1 MRKIMKKRKQ
11 DLFRWQAL
19 TSTISTTMVLILL
32 GILVLFVLTAK
43 QLRDEVREDLA
54 VTVVL
59 KDGIDNQKALAIKER
74 WEHLP
79 YIKRLDYISRE
90 QSLKEQ
96 VETMGLDPTE
106 FLGAN
111 PFSISMELHLVADY
125 ACSDSLEWIT
135 KELRLERNV
144 SEIMYQKDMVETLNS
159 NLQHITVVLLV
170 VTALLCIISLSLINN
185 TVRLSVYSRRFI
197 IHNMKLVG
205 ARWSFIRRPFLL
217 RSLWIGMLAS
227 ALAVLILA
235 AGVNWLRTYEIDLE
249 NFLTWHN
256 VGIAVVVVVS
266 FGLAI
271 TLICTYVSV
280 THYLRMRESNL
291 YK

>member
-1 MRKIMKKRKQ
+1 MKRKK
-11 DLFRWQAL
+11 DWFRWQTL
-19 TSTISTTMVLILL
+19 TSTISTTMVLVLL

-59 KDGIDNQKALAIKER
+59 KDGVDNQKGLAIKER

-79 YIKRLDYISRE
+79 YIKHLDYISRE

-96 VETMGLDPTE
+96 IETMGLDPTE

-125 ACSDSLEWIT
+125 ACSDSLQWIT
-135 KELRLERNV
+135 KELRR
-144 SEIMYQKDMVETLNS
+144 EIDVADIVYQKDMVETLNS
-159 NLQHITVVLLV
+159 NLQRITFVLLF

-217 RSLWIGMLAS
+217 RSLWIGLMAS
-227 ALAVLILA
+227 VLAVIA
-235 AGVNWLRTYEIDLE
+235 IVGGVDWLRTHETDLAH
-249 NFLTWHN
+249 FLVWHN
-256 VGIAVVVVVS
+256 VGITLIVVVS

-271 TLICTYVSV
+271 TFICTYVSV

>member
-1 MRKIMKKRKQ
+1 MKRKK
-11 DLFRWQAL
+11 DWFRWQAL
-19 TSTISTTMVLILL
+19 TSTISTTMVLVLL

-59 KDGIDNQKALAIKER
+59 KDGVDNLKGLAIKER

-79 YIKRLDYISRE
+79 YIKHLDYISRE

-96 VETMGLDPTE
+96 IETMGLDPTE

-125 ACSDSLEWIT
+125 ACSDSLQWIT
-135 KELRLERNV
+135 KELRR
-144 SEIMYQKDMVETLNS
+144 EIDVADIVYQKDMVETLNS
-159 NLQHITVVLLV
+159 NLQRITFVLLF

-217 RSLWIGMLAS
+217 RSLWIGLMAS
-227 ALAVLILA
+227 VLAVIA
-235 AGVNWLRTYEIDLE
+235 IVGGVDWLRTHETDLAH
-249 NFLTWHN
+249 FLVWHN
-256 VGIAVVVVVS
+256 VGITLIVVVS

-271 TLICTYVSV
+271 TFICTYVSV

>member
-1 MRKIMKKRKQ
+1 MRKKKSHS
-11 DLFRWQAL
+11 LFRWQAL
-19 TSTISTTMVLILL
+19 TSTISTTMVLVLL

-43 QLRDEVREDLA
+43 RLRDEVREDLA
-54 VTVVL
+54 VTVVM
-59 KDGIDNQKALAIKER
+59 KENIDNEKALAIKER
-74 WEHLP
+74 WEALP

-135 KELRLERNV
+135 KELRQEKSV
-144 SEIMYQKDMVETLNS
+144 GEIVYQKDMVETLNS

-205 ARWSFIRRPFLL
+205 ARWGFIRRPFLL
-217 RSLWIGMLAS
+217 RSMWIGLLAS
-227 ALAVLILA
+227 ALAVAVLT
-235 AGVNWLRTYEIDLE
+235 AGVDWLRTYEVELE
-249 NFLTWHN
+249 NFLTWEN
-256 VGIAVVVVVS
+256 LGLTIVVVVS
-266 FGLAI
+266 FGMAI

-280 THYLRMRESNL
+280 THYLRMRESSL